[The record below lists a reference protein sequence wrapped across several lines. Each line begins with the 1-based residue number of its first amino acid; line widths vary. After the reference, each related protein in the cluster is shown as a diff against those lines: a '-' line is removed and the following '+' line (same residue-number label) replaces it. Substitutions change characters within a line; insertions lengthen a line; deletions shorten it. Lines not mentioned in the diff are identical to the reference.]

1 MSRNSGDDKRTHYFV
16 KKKLSEKISEMN
28 ETLPRSGQV
37 CDESIAFTTALSSMC
52 CVSTS
57 VPMISRTKTA
67 VQGRRMGLE
76 HLNIN
81 KSHSKLTFTVHLWCF
96 SGL

>member
-1 MSRNSGDDKRTHYFV
+1 M
-16 KKKLSEKISEMN
+16 SEMN

-57 VPMISRTKTA
+57 VPIFRIKSA
-67 VQGRRMGLE
+67 VEMESGRLSVG
-76 HLNIN
+76 HLNIIIIT
-81 KSHSKLTFTVHLWCF
+81 KTHSKLTSTVRLWWS
-96 SGL
+96 SGS